1 MPLKSALIISHL
13 IKKQQGAG
21 MIEVMVSL
29 LILAVGLL
37 GVLSLQANGLNS
49 NQRAEFVSQAQILA
63 QDMADRILAYGSLE
77 TNGNRGAMTGQYGAT
92 DTSSPVTDPDCENPI
107 TGGGCDPLN
116 TVTFDQAEWQ
126 QLFSGPDISLPSGR
140 GTVTW
145 AAPIYTITIY
155 WDQDRTGATGTN
167 CNSRDKSATGNLTC
181 FRMEVRP

>member
-1 MPLKSALIISHL
+1 MSLNSVLSMPKILKS
-13 IKKQQGAG
+13 QCGAG
-21 MIEVMVSL
+21 IIEVMVSL

-49 NQRAEFVSQAQILA
+49 NQRAEFVGQAQILA
-63 QDMADRILAYGSLE
+63 QDMADRILAYGSAE
-77 TNGNRGAMTGQYGAT
+77 TNGNRGAITGQYGAT
-92 DTSSPVTDPDCENPI
+92 DTSSPVTDPNCEDPVA
-107 TGGGCDPLN
+107 GGGCDPVN
-116 TVTFDQAEWQ
+116 TVTYDQAAWQ
-126 QLFSGPDISLPSGR
+126 QLFNSDDISLPSGR

-167 CNSRDKSATGNLTC
+167 CDSSDKSATGNLTC